1 MGAAVLSIR
10 QGVGFVMFSQD
21 ANHKQELVYNT
32 GYWVFAF
39 YYGSTLAPPVN
50 TPVSP
55 PIQPVSLPY
64 NNNNSTGNF
73 KGSRGIAPFIAIFPS
88 RFQWW
93 EHKHGRDVC
102 SFVLPV
108 FRYACYA
115 LAYFNS
121 SFAGPLVVSTLPATS
136 STPLPVVVGG
146 SCGGTTRSVSSMF
159 PSLNKA
165 FVVGLSYAPVLYK
178 LVSKNLAWLFV
189 DLADLLPDNVR
200 AQEVEPQALLERK
213 LVV

>member
-1 MGAAVLSIR
+1 MEQQSFQFAKAWDSSCSLRTRTTNKSLSTIP
-10 QGVGFVMFSQD
+10 VTGFSRSS
-21 ANHKQELVYNT
+21 
-32 GYWVFAF
+32 
-39 YYGSTLAPPVN
+39 YGSTLAPPVN

-102 SFVLPV
+102 SLVLPV

-178 LVSKNLAWLFV
+178 LVSKNFS
-189 DLADLLPDNVR
+189 
-200 AQEVEPQALLERK
+200 
-213 LVV
+213 LVFCRPGRLTSRQC